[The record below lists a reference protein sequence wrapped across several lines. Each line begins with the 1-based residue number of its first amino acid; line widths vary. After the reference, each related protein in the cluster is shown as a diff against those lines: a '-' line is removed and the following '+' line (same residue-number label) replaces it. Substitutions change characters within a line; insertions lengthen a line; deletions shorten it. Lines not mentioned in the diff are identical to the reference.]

1 MTGLFSEYIV
11 SVMSMGICVYICE
24 WLCIGKGTSQGMK
37 KTVSFICGMCLFITV
52 ALPFISAVKSFAHD
66 SAVTAKT
73 FAQPKQSGQTEDL
86 YELTAKE
93 MSERLSEMIFL
104 DTGINP
110 ELVSIQLREEN
121 DMLCVGNVTVSVC
134 DRQDEKVIS
143 DYLAEKGFD
152 RNIVTVKESA
162 S

>member
-52 ALPFISAVKSFAHD
+52 VLPFISAVKSFAHD

-73 FAQPKQSGQTEDL
+73 FAQPKQSGQTEAL

-110 ELVSIQLREEN
+110 ELVSIQIREEN
-121 DMLCVGNVTVSVC
+121 GSLYVEKIAVSVC
-134 DRQDEKVIS
+134 DRKDEKAIS
-143 DYLAEKGFD
+143 DYLIEKGFD
-152 RNIVTVKESA
+152 KEIITVKESE